1 MRKINLPK
9 ILLIIFCIILFISMF
24 GPIFGESI
32 FLVLYFSS
40 FIISPISILLLI
52 IWKLFNRNIKNKY
65 FIPIIFINIIL
76 FLISIYLTLHAF
88 DNFMTL
94 S

>member
-1 MRKINLPK
+1 MKKINLPK
-9 ILLIIFCIILFISMF
+9 ILLIIFCIILFISIL

-52 IWKLFNRNIKNKY
+52 IWKLFNRNIENKY
-65 FIPIIFINIIL
+65 FIPILIINIIL

-88 DNFMTL
+88 DNFMSL